1 MVVWTNFKTIIS
13 LEELTMENK
22 KLGSLLK
29 DKEFLESIIKM
40 ETPEEVQKA
49 FKEKGIDFSKEE
61 ILSLGDV
68 INKTIEKGVVLSEE
82 ELDRISGGSI
92 TFSTSGDISW
102 ADDSRVD
109 ITTTSLDDED
119 VTIIRTKKKKP
130 LEPIPA
136 HLSSFVAGFGVAA
149 VTAIAVASV
158 VKWARSKRHK

>member
-1 MVVWTNFKTIIS
+1 
-13 LEELTMENK
+13 MENK

-29 DKEFLESIIKM
+29 DKEFLESIVKM

-130 LEPIPA
+130 LEPRPA

-158 VKWARSKRHK
+158 VKWARSKRHKK